1 MSSTDR
7 TRMGRVNDYNPHH
20 YHQFPSTTVD
30 DYVHDNKYLN
40 ELAATRFSSNTS
52 AFAESEEE
60 NNIPAANPDARN
72 TPSSAFISWPWNSV
86 SLEKIT
92 SQLESPWIFPS
103 SEVENECVEE
113 SNETLPSTSGPLR
126 GSWSSSQV
134 PAPRTIL
141 SKMFHRSQGRTLT
154 AILLLVIILC
164 GGGIQSAG
172 SDHISHSGSS
182 IDSREDIN
190 LDRLPQSPV
199 TPRPPSSSSYPSNSP
214 AVAQPSS
221 LSSLPVRAVSTRPS
235 SDIST
240 TSTGDSEPSV
250 PSHYDACPNAEPW
263 CSSLDENEKL
273 ALEAIHALHHQ
284 LDDDKNGNIDLF
296 ESNEFLREELKY
308 DRDYEKRQENFHRNN
323 DNQVSVKELWEI
335 WVKSEVHNWTVDH
348 TAEWISLFVGLP
360 QYQEKFIQLAINGTF
375 LPRLAVNHQNFLTTN
390 LGIKDVI
397 TRQKLTLKA
406 QDVVLFGPPK
416 DNTNHTKDAVLTTL
430 LVVAVTV
437 CYLVY
442 CRYKS
447 SQRDLVRMSKD
458 MEALIK
464 AEETLKDLQKD
475 LELAKVDQERDKQA
489 VSHRISSD
497 DEDELNK
504 LKDEVIVLRNELQRA
519 EVELQDKCWVPP
531 PALTHWLQYTYELES
546 KAHSKKRASAEKQL
560 KQAKD
565 ACDKLKK
572 KRSSLMGA
580 FVATHARSI
589 DDVDKAI
596 LEARGALTE
605 VTQELQERMHRWKQ
619 IEMLVKSSIVN
630 NPGMQSLEILLQNRG
645 RSHPYLGTGSIMSNS
660 QDDIDDD
667 ASSIYCPSAVH
678 KLVSTS
684 AFMMF
689 PGQNPQPVNPNI
701 SRSYQQQTSSS
712 DYSSLT
718 NYGGDSCRPSQS
730 PDISR
735 KERAPNIS
743 QSQSYQN
750 TADLTDCNEASVSG
764 PISNVHTPIARSK
777 SVQSMLSLRERG
789 MIRESSSKDSSNGE
803 DDIVGDASEMMSAKD
818 RRVTFRAAAD
828 RRTGQ
833 MRSYQGRQFGPQY
846 EPMEFEE
853 ARSRKPMSASRLE
866 SSKSSDEE
874 SQGKKLPKEEPDL
887 IKIPCNTTIQ
897 QSNTDTCIQ
906 SELPPAPTKNTVDLT
921 TQTSEPNML
930 LLDNKTPEKSHTV
943 EASCTQ
949 PEKSSFFKSISKL
962 MRLPS
967 DGLTLKKTKKT
978 SKDSCLPPQKETK
991 QILNGSSGLTA
1002 SKNNVITEKSLFPNH
1017 TDDEDNLAPKS
1028 FSFRLKSRRKST
1040 SKFFSSLRRK
1050 SNSGLSAS

>member
-1 MSSTDR
+1 MS
-7 TRMGRVNDYNPHH
+7 
-20 YHQFPSTTVD
+20 
-30 DYVHDNKYLN
+30 
-40 ELAATRFSSNTS
+40 
-52 AFAESEEE
+52 
-60 NNIPAANPDARN
+60 
-72 TPSSAFISWPWNSV
+72 
-86 SLEKIT
+86 
-92 SQLESPWIFPS
+92 
-103 SEVENECVEE
+103 
-113 SNETLPSTSGPLR
+113 
-126 GSWSSSQV
+126 
-134 PAPRTIL
+134 
-141 SKMFHRSQGRTLT
+141 
-154 AILLLVIILC
+154 
-164 GGGIQSAG
+164 
-172 SDHISHSGSS
+172 
-182 IDSREDIN
+182 
-190 LDRLPQSPV
+190 
-199 TPRPPSSSSYPSNSP
+199 
-214 AVAQPSS
+214 
-221 LSSLPVRAVSTRPS
+221 
-235 SDIST
+235 
-240 TSTGDSEPSV
+240 
-250 PSHYDACPNAEPW
+250 
-263 CSSLDENEKL
+263 
-273 ALEAIHALHHQ
+273 
-284 LDDDKNGNIDLF
+284 
-296 ESNEFLREELKY
+296 FLREELKY

-447 SQRDLVRMSKD
+447 SQRDLSRMSKD

-464 AEETLKDLQKD
+464 AEETLKDLQKEM
-475 LELAKVDQERDKQA
+475 ELAKVDQERDKQA
-489 VSHRISSD
+489 VSHRVSAD
-497 DEDELNK
+497 DEDELHK
-504 LKDEVIVLRNELQRA
+504 LRDEVIVLRNELQRA

-546 KAHSKKRASAEKQL
+546 KTHSKKRQAAEKQL
-560 KQAKD
+560 KQAKE

-619 IEMLVKSSIVN
+619 IEMLIKSPIVN
-630 NPGMQSLEILLQNRG
+630 NPGIQSLEILLQNRG
-645 RSHPYLGTGSIMSNS
+645 RSHPYLGAGSIMSNS

-667 ASSIYCPSAVH
+667 ASSIYCPSAV
-678 KLVSTS
+678 
-684 AFMMF
+684 
-689 PGQNPQPVNPNI
+689 
-701 SRSYQQQTSSS
+701 
-712 DYSSLT
+712 
-718 NYGGDSCRPSQS
+718 
-730 PDISR
+730 
-735 KERAPNIS
+735 
-743 QSQSYQN
+743 
-750 TADLTDCNEASVSG
+750 SG
-764 PISNVHTPIARSK
+764 PITNVHTPIARSK

-789 MIRESSSKDSSNGE
+789 LIRESSSKDSSNGE

-833 MRSYQGRQFGPQY
+833 MRSYQGRQGGPQY

-853 ARSRKPMSASRLE
+853 ARNRKPISASRLE
-866 SSKSSDEE
+866 SSKSSEE
-874 SQGKKLPKEEPDL
+874 EPEGTKLPEEEPDL
-887 IKIPCNTTIQ
+887 IKVPNVNTNVQ
-897 QSNTDTCIQ
+897 LSNTNTSTRWEASQ
-906 SELPPAPTKNTVDLT
+906 SSTKTTSDLT
-921 TQTSEPNML
+921 TQTSEPNIL
-930 LLDNKTPEKSHTV
+930 LLNNKTPEKSLTV

-949 PEKSSFFKSISKL
+949 PGKSSFFKSISKL

-978 SKDSCLPPQKETK
+978 SKDSCQNENK
-991 QILNGSSGLTA
+991 QILNGSGTVA
-1002 SKNNVITEKSLFPNH
+1002 ATKNNLITEKNLLPPY
-1017 TDDEDNLAPKS
+1017 TEDEDGAASKS
-1028 FSFRLKSRRKST
+1028 FSLRMKSHKKST

-1050 SNSGLSAS
+1050 SNSGLTAS